1 MKNNHD
7 RISPATYIVS
17 LMIITFCVY
26 ASSAGEQQR
35 EYERASMVPQARI
48 SAENPRQ
55 ILTPVALPD
64 GVGKIQGDPQVYYG
78 PQLDGDAL
86 YAFIS
91 NFDIAHVV
99 DLASEAKAEAIL
111 DGATEHAIC
120 KRFGTQ
126 YYAFNIEGAGN
137 RLNPQVMASIDSL
150 VGMNQPIFIHCR
162 NGIHRAKVAA
172 GRAYAR
178 DGYQW
183 QAIVDLLEWAPVV
196 NNPKYDRYTND
207 LWEYAQLF
215 NYPLEAV
222 SK

>member
-17 LMIITFCVY
+17 LMIIVFCVY

-35 EYERASMVPQARI
+35 EYERASLVPQVRI
-48 SAENPRQ
+48 SAEKPRR
-55 ILTPVALPD
+55 ILPTAALPN
-64 GVGKIQGDPQVYYG
+64 GVGKIEGDLPVYYG
-78 PQLDGDAL
+78 PQLDGEAI
-86 YAFIS
+86 YSFIS
-91 NFDIAHVV
+91 DFDIAHVV

-111 DGATEHAIC
+111 DGATEQAIC
-120 KRFGTQ
+120 TRFGTQ
-126 YYAFNIEGAGN
+126 YYALNIEGADN
-137 RLNPQVMASIDSL
+137 RLNQQVMASIDSL

-162 NGIHRAKVAA
+162 NGIHRAKVTA

-178 DGYQW
+178 DGYPW
-183 QAIVDLLEWAPVV
+183 QAIVDLLEWAPIV

-207 LWEYAQLF
+207 LWEYAQGF
-215 NYPLEAV
+215 NYPLNV